1 MAITGSSNIEYRK
14 DEKTRYVEEN
24 NIKDVT
30 KE

>member
-1 MAITGSSNIEYRK
+1 MAITGTSNIEYRK
-14 DEKTRYVEEN
+14 DEKTRYLEAD